1 MKISV
6 LTIFPDMLRP
16 MLESSI
22 LGRAI
27 KNGILEIELVNIR
40 DFSDNKHHN
49 TDDYPF
55 GGGVGMLMMA
65 QPIFAAFESVKTS
78 ESLSIYLSPQGQ
90 VLSPQIAKEL
100 AQEKH
105 LILLCGHYEGVDQ
118 RVLDHLIDRE
128 LSIGD
133 YVLTGGELAALV
145 VIDAA
150 ARFVD
155 GVLGSVDSACEDSFS
170 DGLLEAPQYTRPADF
185 KGMRVP
191 EVLLNGN
198 HAHIAAWQREMQL
211 RVTLKKRPELLKQ
224 APLSEEDKKT
234 IEKIQAEEKLL
245 AKKELL

>member
-6 LTIFPDMLRP
+6 LTIFPEMLRP
-16 MLESSI
+16 MIESSI

-27 KNGILEIELVNIR
+27 KNGILEIELINIR
-40 DFSDNKHHN
+40 DFSENKHHN

-65 QPIFAAFESVKTS
+65 QPIFSAFESVKTD
-78 ESLSIYLSPQGQ
+78 ESVSIYLSPQGE
-90 VLSPQIAKEL
+90 LLTPRIAKDL
-100 AQEKH
+100 AREKH

-128 LSIGD
+128 ISIGN

-155 GVLGSVDSACEDSFS
+155 GVLGSVDSAQEDSFS

-185 KGMRVP
+185 RGMHVP

-211 RVTLKKRPELLKQ
+211 RVTLKKRPELLDN
-224 APLSEEDKKT
+224 APLSEEDKKI
-234 IEKIQAEEKLL
+234 IEKIKTEEKIL